1 MTTPGEHVQTLDV
14 RSYLRPV
21 WRRRWLILVITLV
34 AGVATYAV
42 ASHEPKSYSA
52 STQLYVL
59 DATPTLDL
67 LSPGSAGPPSPTG
80 LQNLSTLLTAA
91 PTTAAVAKTVGQATL
106 ASGTVTATPSTNSTF
121 ITITATSRDPRT
133 AALLANTY
141 ASVFQREQLAAVASA
156 ARKQVAAL
164 RAQAQALPAGNAAS
178 AAELP
183 AIELQIT
190 QYQQVALQPSSGLQ
204 RVNSA
209 AVPSLP
215 ASPRPKRDAAFGA
228 ALGLLLALL
237 LAFGLERLD
246 STLATAEAAESLLQA
261 PVLTT
266 LPHVREPSP
275 AGKDGGPAVP
285 LAFLEALRSLSVVL
299 GLREE
304 PPRTMIVT
312 SALAGDG
319 KSTVT
324 RALAL
329 TYAQSAA
336 KRVLVIDADL
346 RAPGLATLFGV
357 TAEHGLAHVA
367 AGETTLPSAVVTVTP
382 ASGQAALP
390 AAARNGT
397 GPGHDPSQRPPSAGS
412 VDLLAHG
419 RKLDNPLTVLTAE
432 RFSAILAE
440 AREIYD
446 VVLVDTPPLLVVA
459 DAVPLVS
466 LVDGVLLVT
475 RLGRTTRAASR
486 QCRRL
491 LAGLPGVRLLG
502 LIANDQRERDGGAYG
517 SYYAYTSGR
526 YSTAAGAAQDAEP
539 AERIT

>member
-21 WRRRWLILVITLV
+21 WRRRWLILAITLV

-42 ASHEPKSYSA
+42 ASHEPKLYSA

-141 ASVFQREQLAAVASA
+141 ASVFQREQAAAVASA

-209 AVPSLP
+209 AVPGLP

-275 AGKDGGPAVP
+275 AGEDGGPAVP

-299 GLREE
+299 GMRAE
-304 PPRTMIVT
+304 PPQTMIVT

-357 TAEHGLAHVA
+357 STEHGLAHVA

-382 ASGQAALP
+382 ASGQ
-390 AAARNGT
+390 AARNGT

-526 YSTAAGAAQDAEP
+526 YSSAASGAQDAEP